1 MNKFLIIMLLSLG
14 LETRADEIKVFAASS
29 LMDALTSIGNHYA
42 KETSTRTRFSFDASS
57 RLAKQ
62 ISEGAKA
69 DIFFSADKEWN
80 NFLEEKKMVES
91 GNSSDVLSN
100 ELSLVT
106 HISNPIEVQ
115 DLATLGQI
123 KFKTI
128 CLASGT
134 VPAGKLAYETLKKT
148 GMYSGIKSRIVH
160 GDNARHVLAWVAK
173 NEADLA
179 MVFVTDAKA
188 EKNVRELLRIPSHL
202 HSPVIYTVSLIG
214 NHPTKEALSFYRY
227 LQQKTARSIFERYG
241 FKMINK

>member
-1 MNKFLIIMLLSLG
+1 MLLSLG

-29 LMDALTSIGNHYA
+29 LMDALTSVGNQYA
-42 KETSTRTRFSFDASS
+42 KETSAKARFSFDASS

-80 NFLEEKKMVES
+80 KFLEDRALVVP
-91 GNSSDVLSN
+91 GNSADVLSN

-115 DLATLGQI
+115 DLASLGQI
-123 KFKTI
+123 NFKTI
-128 CLASGT
+128 CLASET
-134 VPAGKLAYETLKKT
+134 VPAGKLAYEALNKA
-148 GMYSGIKSRIVH
+148 GIYSGIKSRIVH
-160 GDNARHVLAWVAK
+160 GDNARNVLAWVAK

-179 MVFVTDAKA
+179 IVFKTDAKA
-188 EKNVRELLRIPSHL
+188 EKNVREFLRIPSHL
-202 HSPVIYTVSLIG
+202 HSPVKYTVSLIG
-214 NHPTKEALSFYRY
+214 NHPSKEALSFYRY
-227 LQQKTARSIFERYG
+227 LQGKTARSIFEGYG